1 MVTIK
6 EFIDFLKEYKE
17 FREHI
22 YLYAPISQVKGIT
35 EQYIC
40 LYGKLCHNKL
50 ITYSGILYSKFL
62 WKIDKWLMEVGI

>member
-1 MVTIK
+1 MIK

-22 YLYAPISQVKGIT
+22 YLYVPVSQVKSIT
-35 EQYIC
+35 ERYIY
-40 LYGKLCHNKL
+40 LYGKVCNNKL
-50 ITYSGILYSKFL
+50 ITHAGILYSKFL